1 MFAARNPNLA
11 WTRSQAPYLFCRSLR
26 RPRLL
31 RRTIAVI
38 TPVLPTYARADL
50 EFERGEGPY
59 LFTADGTRYLDFGAG
74 IAVNALGYSHPDLI
88 AALTEQAHKVWHLS
102 NIYRIP
108 GQEKLAKQLID
119 ATFADTV
126 FFTNSGA
133 EALECAIK
141 MARKYHYAGGNPERT
156 DLITFEGAF
165 HGRTLATIAAG
176 GNAKYLEGFGP
187 AMPGFVQVPF
197 GDVKAVKAAIGPT
210 TAGVLIEPLQGEG
223 GIRVLP
229 NESLRDIRKLC
240 DDAGI
245 LLILDEVQTGFG
257 RTGKL
262 FAHELAGVTPDI
274 MPVAKALGGG
284 FPVGA
289 CLATEAA
296 ARGMVVGTHG
306 STYGG
311 NPLAM
316 AVAGAAVGLMTKP
329 AFLEHVRDMGV
340 KLAQKLAQLA
350 DEHPT
355 IIDSVRGQALMLGI
369 KTKVPNTELVEAL
382 RAEHMLTVGASDNV
396 VRLLPPLIINDAHL
410 DEAMT
415 KLTNA
420 CKALEAK
427 AVKGAVA

>member
-1 MFAARNPNLA
+1 M
-11 WTRSQAPYLFCRSLR
+11 
-26 RPRLL
+26 
-31 RRTIAVI
+31 I

>member
-1 MFAARNPNLA
+1 M
-11 WTRSQAPYLFCRSLR
+11 
-26 RPRLL
+26 
-31 RRTIAVI
+31 I

-59 LFTADGTRYLDFGAG
+59 LFTTDGTRYLDFGAG
-74 IAVNALGYSHPDLI
+74 IAVNALGYSHPGLI

-197 GDVKAVKAAIGPT
+197 GDVKAIKAAIGPK

-229 NESLRDIRKLC
+229 NEALREIRKLC
-240 DDAGI
+240 DEAGI

-296 ARGMVVGTHG
+296 ARGMVAGTHG

-329 AFLEHVRDMGV
+329 AFLEHVRSMGV
-340 KLAQKLAQLA
+340 KLSQKLAQLA

-396 VRLLPPLIINDAHL
+396 VRLLPPLIIDETHL

-415 KLTNA
+415 KLGNA

-427 AVKGAVA
+427 AAKGAVA

>member
-1 MFAARNPNLA
+1 M
-11 WTRSQAPYLFCRSLR
+11 
-26 RPRLL
+26 
-31 RRTIAVI
+31 I

-274 MPVAKALGGG
+274 MSVAKALGGG

>member
-1 MFAARNPNLA
+1 M
-11 WTRSQAPYLFCRSLR
+11 
-26 RPRLL
+26 
-31 RRTIAVI
+31 I
-38 TPVLPTYARADL
+38 TPVLPTYARANL

-59 LFTADGTRYLDFGAG
+59 LFTKDGTRYLDFGAG
-74 IAVNALGYSHPDLI
+74 IAVNALGYSHPKLI
-88 AALTEQAHKVWHLS
+88 AALMEQAQKVWHLS

-197 GDVKAVKAAIGPT
+197 GDVKAVEAAIGPH

-229 NESLRDIRKLC
+229 NESLRAIRKLC
-240 DDAGI
+240 DDNGI

-262 FAHELAGVTPDI
+262 FAHELAGITPDI

-316 AVAGAAVGLMTKP
+316 AVASAAVELMVAP
-329 AFLEHVRDMGV
+329 EFIAHVNEMGV
-340 KLAQKLAQLA
+340 KAAQKLAQLA

-355 IIDSVRGQALMLGI
+355 IIDSVRGVALMLGI

-382 RAEHMLTVGASDNV
+382 RTEHMLTVGASDNV
-396 VRLLPPLIINDAHL
+396 VRLLPPLIITEAHL
-410 DEAMT
+410 DEAMI
-415 KLTNA
+415 KLHAA

-427 AVKGAVA
+427 AASAQGSAA

>member
-1 MFAARNPNLA
+1 M
-11 WTRSQAPYLFCRSLR
+11 
-26 RPRLL
+26 
-31 RRTIAVI
+31 I

-59 LFTADGTRYLDFGAG
+59 LFTTSGERYLDFGAG
-74 IAVNALGYSHPDLI
+74 IAVNALGYTHPALV
-88 AALTEQAHKVWHLS
+88 AALVEQAGKVWHLS
-102 NIYRIP
+102 NIYKIP
-108 GQEKLAKQLID
+108 GQEKLARQLVD

-141 MARKYHYAGGNPERT
+141 MARKYHYAGGASERH

-197 GDVKAVKAAIGPT
+197 GDVKALEKAIGPN
-210 TAGVLIEPLQGEG
+210 TAGVLIEPVQGEG

-229 NESLRDIRKLC
+229 NEDLRRIRALC
-240 DDAGI
+240 DEAGI
-245 LLILDEVQTGFG
+245 LLVLDEVQTGFG
-257 RTGKL
+257 RTGQL
-262 FAHELAGVTPDI
+262 FAHELASITPDI
-274 MPVAKALGGG
+274 MAVAKALGGG

-289 CLATEAA
+289 CLATESA

-316 AVAGAAVGLMTKP
+316 AVAGAAVALMTKP
-329 AFLEHVRDMGV
+329 EFLAHVRDMGV
-340 KLAQKLAQLA
+340 KLRQKLAMLVDQ
-350 DEHPT
+350 HPT
-355 IIDSVRGQALMLGI
+355 IIESVRGEALMLGL
-369 KTKVPNTELVEAL
+369 KTRVTNTELVEAL
-382 RAEHMLTVGASDNV
+382 RAEHMLTVGAGDNV
-396 VRLLPPLIINDAHL
+396 VRLLPPLIIDETHL
-410 DEAMT
+410 DEAIE
-415 KLTNA
+415 KIGRA
-420 CKALEAK
+420 CVALEAK
-427 AVKGAVA
+427 IAAAPVKAAGGVA

>member
-1 MFAARNPNLA
+1 M
-11 WTRSQAPYLFCRSLR
+11 
-26 RPRLL
+26 
-31 RRTIAVI
+31 I
-38 TPVLPTYARADL
+38 TPVLPTYARANL

-59 LFTADGTRYLDFGAG
+59 LFTKEGTRYLDFGAG
-74 IAVNALGYSHPDLI
+74 IAVNALGYSHPKLI
-88 AALTEQAHKVWHLS
+88 AALMEQAQKVWHLS

-197 GDVKAVKAAIGPT
+197 GDVKALEAAIGPN

-229 NESLRDIRKLC
+229 NETLRAIRKLC
-240 DDAGI
+240 DDNGI
-245 LLILDEVQTGFG
+245 LLVLDEVQTGFG

-262 FAHELAGVTPDI
+262 FAHELAGITPDI
-274 MPVAKALGGG
+274 MSVAKALGGG

-316 AVAGAAVGLMTKP
+316 AVAGAAVELMVAP
-329 AFLEHVRDMGV
+329 EFISHVNEMGV
-340 KLAQKLAQLA
+340 KAAQKLAQLA

-355 IIDSVRGQALMLGI
+355 IIDSVRGVALMIGI

-396 VRLLPPLIINDAHL
+396 VRLLPPLIITDAHL
-410 DEAMT
+410 DEAMQ
-415 KLTNA
+415 KLDAA

-427 AVKGAVA
+427 AASAKGSAA

>member
-1 MFAARNPNLA
+1 M
-11 WTRSQAPYLFCRSLR
+11 
-26 RPRLL
+26 
-31 RRTIAVI
+31 I

-141 MARKYHYAGGNPERT
+141 MARKYHYAGGNAERT

-229 NESLRDIRKLC
+229 NEALREIRKLC

-329 AFLEHVRDMGV
+329 AFLEHVRAMGV
-340 KLAQKLAQLA
+340 KLSQKLAQLA

-396 VRLLPPLIINDAHL
+396 VRLLPPLIIDETHL

-415 KLTNA
+415 KLGNA
-420 CKALEAK
+420 CKVLEAK
-427 AVKGAVA
+427 AAKGAVA

>member
-1 MFAARNPNLA
+1 
-11 WTRSQAPYLFCRSLR
+11 
-26 RPRLL
+26 
-31 RRTIAVI
+31 VI
-38 TPVLPTYARADL
+38 TPVLPTYARANL

-74 IAVNALGYSHPDLI
+74 IAVNALGYSHPKLI
-88 AALTEQAHKVWHLS
+88 AALMEQAAKVWHLS

-108 GQEKLAKQLID
+108 GQEKLARQLID

-141 MARKYHYAGGNPERT
+141 MARKYHYAGGHPERT
-156 DLITFEGAF
+156 NLITFEGAF

-176 GNAKYLEGFGP
+176 GNPKYLEGFGP

-197 GDVKAVKAAIGPT
+197 GDVKALKAAIDAN

-223 GIRVLP
+223 GIRVLS
-229 NESLRDIRKLC
+229 NEALRDIRAAC
-240 DDAGI
+240 DEAGI
-245 LLILDEVQTGFG
+245 LLVLDEVQTGFG

-262 FAHELAGVTPDI
+262 FAHELAGITPDI
-274 MPVAKALGGG
+274 MSVAKALGGG

-289 CLATEAA
+289 CLATEEA

-316 AVAGAAVGLMTKP
+316 AVAGAAVEEMTKP
-329 AFLEHVRDMGV
+329 AFLEHVRAMGL
-340 KLAQKLAQLA
+340 KLSQKLARLA
-350 DEHPT
+350 DQHPT
-355 IIDSVRGQALMLGI
+355 IIEGIRGHALMVGI
-369 KTKVPNTELVEAL
+369 KTRIVNTELVEAL
-382 RAEHMLTVGASDNV
+382 RAEHLLTVGAGDNV
-396 VRLLPPLIINDAHL
+396 VRLLPPLIIDEAQL
-410 DEAMT
+410 DEAIDM
-415 KLTNA
+415 LDRA
-420 CKALEAK
+420 CIALEAK
-427 AVKGAVA
+427 AAKGDVA

>member
-1 MFAARNPNLA
+1 
-11 WTRSQAPYLFCRSLR
+11 
-26 RPRLL
+26 
-31 RRTIAVI
+31 VI
-38 TPVLPTYARADL
+38 TPVLPTYARANL

-59 LFTADGTRYLDFGAG
+59 LFTADGTRYLDFCAG
-74 IAVNALGYSHPDLI
+74 IAVNALGYSHPALI
-88 AALTEQAHKVWHLS
+88 AALTEQAGKVWHLS

-108 GQEKLAKQLID
+108 GQEKLAKQLVD

-176 GNAKYLEGFGP
+176 GNSKYLEGFAP
-187 AMPGFVQVPF
+187 PMPGFVQVPF
-197 GDVKAVKAAIGPT
+197 GDVKALKAAIGPH
-210 TAGVLIEPLQGEG
+210 TAGVLIEPVQGEG

-229 NESLRDIRKLC
+229 NEALREIRAAC
-240 DDAGI
+240 DEAGI
-245 LLILDEVQTGFG
+245 LLVLDEVQTGFS
-257 RTGKL
+257 RTGAL

-274 MPVAKALGGG
+274 MAVAKALGGG

-289 CLATEAA
+289 CLATETA

-316 AVAGAAVGLMTKP
+316 AVASAAVAIMTKP
-329 AFLEHVRDMGV
+329 EFIAHVREMGV
-340 KLAQKLAQLA
+340 KLAQKLAMLA
-350 DEHPT
+350 DQHPT
-355 IIDSVRGQALMLGI
+355 IIEDVRGHALMLGI
-369 KTKVPNTELVEAL
+369 KTRVVNAELVEAL
-382 RAEHMLTVGASDNV
+382 RAEHMLTVGAADNV
-396 VRLLPPLIINDAHL
+396 VRLLPPLIIDETHL
-410 DEAMT
+410 DEAID
-415 KLTNA
+415 KLDKA
-420 CKALEAK
+420 CTALEAK
-427 AVKGAVA
+427 AKKGAVA

>member
-1 MFAARNPNLA
+1 M
-11 WTRSQAPYLFCRSLR
+11 
-26 RPRLL
+26 
-31 RRTIAVI
+31 I
-38 TPVLPTYARADL
+38 TPVLPTYARANL

-74 IAVNALGYSHPDLI
+74 IAVNALGYSHPALI

-119 ATFADTV
+119 ATFADTM

-156 DLITFEGAF
+156 DLITFAGAF

-176 GNAKYLEGFGP
+176 GNPKYLEGFGP
-187 AMPGFVQVPF
+187 VMPGFVQVPF
-197 GDVKAVKAAIGPT
+197 GDVKALKAAIGPN

-229 NESLRDIRKLC
+229 NEALREIRAAC
-240 DDAGI
+240 DEAGI

-262 FAHELAGVTPDI
+262 FAHELAGITPDI

-296 ARGMVVGTHG
+296 ARGMGVGTHG

-316 AVAGAAVGLMTKP
+316 AVAGAAVEIMVKP
-329 AFLEHVRDMGV
+329 EFMAHVREMGV
-340 KLAQKLAQLA
+340 KLAQKLAMLA
-350 DEHPT
+350 DQHPT
-355 IIDSVRGQALMLGI
+355 IIEAVRGHALMLGI
-369 KTKVPNTELVEAL
+369 KTRIVNSELVEAL
-382 RAEHMLTVGASDNV
+382 RAEHMLTVGAADNI
-396 VRLLPPLIINDAHL
+396 VRLLPPLIIDETHL
-410 DEAMT
+410 DEAID
-415 KLTNA
+415 KLDKA
-420 CKALEAK
+420 CTALEAK
-427 AVKGAVA
+427 AAKGAVT

>member
-1 MFAARNPNLA
+1 M
-11 WTRSQAPYLFCRSLR
+11 
-26 RPRLL
+26 
-31 RRTIAVI
+31 I
-38 TPVLPTYARADL
+38 TPVLPTYARANL

-59 LFTADGTRYLDFGAG
+59 LYTADGTRYLDFGAG
-74 IAVNALGYSHPDLI
+74 IAVNALGYSNPKLI
-88 AALTEQAHKVWHLS
+88 KALVEQANKVWHLS

-108 GQEKLAKQLID
+108 GQEKLARQLID

-141 MARKYHYAGGNPERT
+141 MARKYHYAGGHPERT

-176 GNAKYLEGFGP
+176 GNPKYLEGFGP

-197 GDVKAVKAAIGPT
+197 GDVKALKAAIGPH

-223 GIRVLP
+223 GIRVLS
-229 NESLRDIRKLC
+229 NEALREIRAAC
-240 DDAGI
+240 DEAGI

-262 FAHELAGVTPDI
+262 FAHELAGITPDI

-289 CLATEAA
+289 CLATEEA

-316 AVAGAAVGLMTKP
+316 AVASAAVEEMTKP
-329 AFLEHVRDMGV
+329 EFLEHVRKMGV
-340 KLAQKLAQLA
+340 KLSQKLAWLA
-350 DEHPT
+350 DQHPT
-355 IIDSVRGQALMLGI
+355 IIESIRGHALMVGI
-369 KTKVPNTELVEAL
+369 KTRIVNTELVEAL
-382 RAEHMLTVGASDNV
+382 RAEHLLTVGAGDNV
-396 VRLLPPLIINDAHL
+396 VRLLPPLIIDEAQL
-410 DEAMT
+410 DEAIE
-415 KLTNA
+415 KLDRA
-420 CKALEAK
+420 CSALEAK
-427 AVKGAVA
+427 LAKGDVA

>member
-1 MFAARNPNLA
+1 M
-11 WTRSQAPYLFCRSLR
+11 
-26 RPRLL
+26 
-31 RRTIAVI
+31 I

-176 GNAKYLEGFGP
+176 GNPKYLEGFGP

-229 NESLRDIRKLC
+229 NEALREIRKLC

-329 AFLEHVRDMGV
+329 AFLEHARDMGV

-350 DEHPT
+350 DEHPN

-427 AVKGAVA
+427 AAKAAKGAVA

>member
-1 MFAARNPNLA
+1 M
-11 WTRSQAPYLFCRSLR
+11 
-26 RPRLL
+26 
-31 RRTIAVI
+31 I
-38 TPVLPTYARADL
+38 TPVLPTYARANL

-74 IAVNALGYSHPDLI
+74 IAVNALGYSHPKLI
-88 AALTEQAHKVWHLS
+88 AALMEQAAKVWHLS

-108 GQEKLAKQLID
+108 GQEKLARQLID

-141 MARKYHYAGGNPERT
+141 MARKYHYAGGHPERT
-156 DLITFEGAF
+156 NLITFEGAF

-176 GNAKYLEGFGP
+176 GNPKYLEGFGP

-197 GDVKAVKAAIGPT
+197 GDVKALKAAIDAN

-223 GIRVLP
+223 GIRVLS
-229 NESLRDIRKLC
+229 NEALRDIRAAC
-240 DDAGI
+240 DEAGI
-245 LLILDEVQTGFG
+245 LLVLDEVQTGFG

-262 FAHELAGVTPDI
+262 FAHELAGITPDI
-274 MPVAKALGGG
+274 MSVAKALGGG

-289 CLATEAA
+289 CLATEEA

-316 AVAGAAVGLMTKP
+316 AVAGAAVEEMTKP
-329 AFLEHVRDMGV
+329 AFLEHVRAMGL
-340 KLAQKLAQLA
+340 KLSQKLARLA
-350 DEHPT
+350 DQHPT
-355 IIDSVRGQALMLGI
+355 IIEGIRGHALMVGI
-369 KTKVPNTELVEAL
+369 KTRIVNTELVEAL
-382 RAEHMLTVGASDNV
+382 RAEHLLTVGAGDNV
-396 VRLLPPLIINDAHL
+396 VRLLPPLIIDEAQL
-410 DEAMT
+410 DEAIDM
-415 KLTNA
+415 LDRA
-420 CKALEAK
+420 CIALEAK
-427 AVKGAVA
+427 AAKGDVA

>member
-1 MFAARNPNLA
+1 
-11 WTRSQAPYLFCRSLR
+11 
-26 RPRLL
+26 
-31 RRTIAVI
+31 VI
-38 TPVLPTYARADL
+38 TPVLPTYARANL

-59 LFTADGTRYLDFGAG
+59 LFTKDGTRYLDFGAG
-74 IAVNALGYSHPDLI
+74 IAVNALGYSHPKLI
-88 AALTEQAHKVWHLS
+88 AALTEQAQKVWHLS

-197 GDVKAVKAAIGPT
+197 GDVKAVEAAIGPN

-229 NESLRDIRKLC
+229 NEALRAIRKLC
-240 DDAGI
+240 DDNGI
-245 LLILDEVQTGFG
+245 LLVLDEVQSGFG

-262 FAHELAGVTPDI
+262 FAHELAGITPDI

-316 AVAGAAVGLMTKP
+316 AVAGAAVELMVAP
-329 AFLEHVRDMGV
+329 DFIAHVNEMGV
-340 KLAQKLAQLA
+340 KAAQKLAQLA

-355 IIDSVRGQALMLGI
+355 IIDSVRGVALMLGI

-382 RAEHMLTVGASDNV
+382 RTEHMLTVGASDNV
-396 VRLLPPLIINDAHL
+396 VRLLPPLIITEAHL

-415 KLTNA
+415 KLDAA

-427 AVKGAVA
+427 AAKAQGAVA

>member
-1 MFAARNPNLA
+1 M
-11 WTRSQAPYLFCRSLR
+11 
-26 RPRLL
+26 
-31 RRTIAVI
+31 I
-38 TPVLPTYARADL
+38 TPVLPTYARANL

-59 LFTADGTRYLDFGAG
+59 LFTPDGTRYLDFGAG
-74 IAVNALGYSHPDLI
+74 IAVNALGYSHPKLI
-88 AALTEQAHKVWHLS
+88 AALTEQAGKVWHLS

-108 GQEKLAKQLID
+108 GQEKLAKKLTEV
-119 ATFADTV
+119 TFADTM

-141 MARKYHYAGGNPERT
+141 MARKYHYAGGQPERT

-176 GNAKYLEGFGP
+176 GNPKYLEGFGP

-197 GDVKAVKAAIGPT
+197 GDVKAVAKAIGPN

-223 GIRVLP
+223 GIRVLS
-229 NESLRDIRKLC
+229 NEALREIRKLC
-240 DDAGI
+240 DDNGI

-262 FAHELAGVTPDI
+262 FAHELAGITPDI

-316 AVAGAAVGLMTKP
+316 AVAGAAVEIMSDP
-329 AFLEHVRDMGV
+329 AFLEHVRQMGL

-350 DEHPT
+350 DEHPA
-355 IIDSVRGQALMLGI
+355 IIDNVRGHALMLGI

-396 VRLLPPLIINDAHL
+396 VRLLPPLIIDETHL
-410 DEAMT
+410 DEAIG
-415 KLTNA
+415 KLDKA

-427 AVKGAVA
+427 ASAGGAA